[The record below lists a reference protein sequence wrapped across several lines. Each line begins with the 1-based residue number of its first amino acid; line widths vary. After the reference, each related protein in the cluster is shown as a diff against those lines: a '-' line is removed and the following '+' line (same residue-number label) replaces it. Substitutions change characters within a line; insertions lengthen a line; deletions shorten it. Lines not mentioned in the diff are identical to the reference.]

1 VVVVV
6 VVVRIFFH
14 LFLVP
19 FMFSMGSYYVSYVPN
34 VFPKDVPNS
43 TSLFHLGGGED
54 FFSFF
59 PLFPSCSQWVLTM
72 FPTFPM
78 CSPRMF
84 PIAPHFF
91 TWVVR
96 IFFHFFPCSLHVLNE
111 FSLCFLRSQCVPQ
124 GCSQ

>member
-1 VVVVV
+1 MVVVVVV

-19 FMFSMGSYYVSYVPN
+19 FMFSMGSHYVSYVPN

-54 FFSFF
+54 FLSFF
-59 PLFPSCSQWVLTM
+59 SLFPSCSQWVLAM

-91 TWVVR
+91 HLDSGIVD
-96 IFFHFFPCSLHVLNE
+96 FPCKFFWGAGDLSKGQVL
-111 FSLCFLRSQCVPQ
+111 FISK
-124 GCSQ
+124 